1 MWSEIRQVLDEL
13 NIWSVLLRSLLAIM
27 IGGSLGI
34 ERGYKNRAA
43 GFRTYILVC
52 LGAALA
58 TMSGLHLSSLYG
70 GGDPARVAAQI
81 ISGIGFLGAGSI
93 LVTRDKR
100 VEGLTTATGLWV
112 VAAIGIALGSGFYFG
127 AVLAGV
133 LVIITFTFMETVEII
148 LLGKRHFEYFYV
160 ELGSGESLV
169 DFLAYLAG
177 QGLEPQKTAL
187 QKEQRPDS
195 PVIGVNLKLKLNKGQ
210 SPEAVLDLIAD
221 FPNVTYVAGD
231 ID

>member
-13 NIWSVLLRSLLAIM
+13 NIWSVLLRSFLAIL

-52 LGAALA
+52 LGATLA